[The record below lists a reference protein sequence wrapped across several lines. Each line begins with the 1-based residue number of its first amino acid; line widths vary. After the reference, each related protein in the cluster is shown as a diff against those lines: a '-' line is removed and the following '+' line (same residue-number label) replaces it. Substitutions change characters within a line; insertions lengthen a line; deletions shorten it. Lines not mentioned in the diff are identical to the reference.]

1 MNSRHIPTRIVK
13 ELYAKSGNCCAFSG
27 CNEQLFEDA
36 NVGQICHIQ
45 GVNSGSARYNP
56 DLPEEVVNGID
67 NLILLCS
74 NHHRLIDEREDLF
87 PVEKLVEMKKTHEN
101 FVSQSIFQSNRKMFF
116 DNLQRIFQKNNFDR
130 IILEQGYEAPF
141 EDSIF
146 ENTDNGYWQ
155 ICNLLNTDCALGLSG
170 EERKEIYIFAE
181 ALNYVMHGIAENSYS
196 NGNGIA
202 IPNYKEND
210 LYVIR
215 EGLKNLHRE
224 YVRYRFDSG
233 RTSFSNKKM

>member
-1 MNSRHIPTRIVK
+1 MSSRQIPARVVK

-45 GVNSGSARYNP
+45 GVNPGSARYNP
-56 DLPEEVVNGID
+56 DLPEEVVNSID

-74 NHHRLIDEREDLF
+74 NHHKLIDEREDLF
-87 PVEKLVEMKKTHEN
+87 PVKKLLEMKKTHEN
-101 FVSQSIFQSNRKMFF
+101 FVSQAIFQSNRKMFF
-116 DNLQRIFQKNNFDR
+116 DNLQRIFQENNFDR

-141 EDSIF
+141 EDSVFVNADIGC
-146 ENTDNGYWQ
+146 EQ
-155 ICNLLNTDCALGLSG
+155 IRNLLNTNCALGLSG

-181 ALNYVMHGIAENSYS
+181 SLDYLMLGLGTNAHS

-202 IPNYKEND
+202 IPDYKEND
-210 LYVIR
+210 LRVIR
-215 EGLKNLHRE
+215 EILKNLLDE
-224 YVRYRFDSG
+224 YKKYRFL
-233 RTSFSNKKM
+233 K

>member
-1 MNSRHIPTRIVK
+1 MSSRQIPTRVVK

-27 CNEQLFEDA
+27 CNEQLFENA

-74 NHHRLIDEREDLF
+74 NHHKLIDEREDLF
-87 PVEKLVEMKKTHEN
+87 PVEKLLEMKKTHEN
-101 FVSQSIFQSNRKMFF
+101 FVSQAIFQSNRKMFF
-116 DNLQRIFQKNNFDR
+116 YNLQRIFQENNFDR

-141 EDSIF
+141 EDSVFI
-146 ENTDNGYWQ
+146 NVDNGYWQ

-170 EERKEIYIFAE
+170 EERKELYMFAE
-181 ALNYVMHGIAENSYS
+181 SLDYVMQGIARNSYS
-196 NGNGIA
+196 NGNRIA
-202 IPNYKEND
+202 IPNYKEDD
-210 LYVIR
+210 LRVIR
-215 EGLKNLHRE
+215 ERLKNLHCE
-224 YVRYRFDSG
+224 YVKYRFG
-233 RTSFSNKKM
+233 NI